1 MPACV
6 VTGGTGNIGQALVRL
21 LLSEGWR
28 TYVLCNPLSL
38 RTKFLPDSP
47 QCRIVAC
54 DLGNIAQAK
63 SSIDEPCEQFFHLG
77 WRASYGV
84 ERENPQAQ
92 ISNIEASV
100 EAAELAARLG
110 CDVFV
115 GAGSQAQYGDTND
128 TLTED
133 TPLRPTTH
141 YGIAKCCA
149 EQMTRKVCA
158 QRGVRHV
165 WGRVCSVYGPC
176 DGPYTLVTYLMCSFL
191 RGQEAVLTPCLQEWD
206 FMYAEDAARAF
217 VALAEKGHD
226 SQAYCLAT
234 GQARPLWQ
242 YMLEWKRVTEGK
254 ALLRLG
260 GRPYPKG
267 ARQRLCADISRL
279 VEHTEFSSATP
290 FAEGMR
296 KTLAWYREHLDALNA

>member
-1 MPACV
+1 MPVCV

-21 LLSEGWR
+21 LLSKGWR
-28 TYVLCNPLSL
+28 TYVLCNPLSQ
-38 RTKFLPDSP
+38 RTKFLPRSP

-54 DLGNIAQAK
+54 DLGNIAQAR

-77 WRASYGV
+77 WRASYGA
-84 ERENPQAQ
+84 ERENPQVQ

-100 EAAELAARLG
+100 AAAELAAQLG
-110 CDVFV
+110 CGVFA

-128 TLTED
+128 TLTEN

-149 EQMTRKVCA
+149 EQMTRKICA

-165 WGRVCSVYGPC
+165 WGRICSVYGPC
-176 DGPYTLVTYLMCSFL
+176 DGPYTLVTYLMRSFL
-191 RGQEAVLTPCLQEWD
+191 RGQEAVLTPCQQEWD

-226 SQAYCLAT
+226 AQAYCLAA

-242 YMLEWKRVTEGK
+242 YMQEWKDVTLGE

-260 GRPYPKG
+260 GRPYPEN
-267 ARQRLCADISRL
+267 ARQRLCADIGRL
-279 VEHTEFSSATP
+279 VEHTGFSPATP

-296 KTLAWYREHLDALNA
+296 KTLAWYREHLDALDA